1 MYYCRIVVVG
11 YFIVEISRVVRMGT
25 EKQRAKETFQWVV
38 QSRRQCS
45 MTDRLH
51 KPAVWIS
58 KIFCPQKGHL
68 VRDRQVESA
77 IERIEEPR
85 LEDTRGDPT
94 GKGDQTYGLY
104 STMLFFLVDAVA
116 VAAVA
121 VAVDAVAVAVDA
133 VAVAVAVSVA
143 VVAVAVAVAV
153 SVDTQPSALYYNIVL
168 LVLIV
173 YYSYVTPY
181 CCRISS
187 SSESRFSS
195 SVPIGMQLNTVIV
208 NVNVR

>member
-121 VAVDAVAVAVDA
+121 VAVDAVAVAVA
-133 VAVAVAVSVA
+133 VAVDAVAVSV
-143 VVAVAVAVAV
+143 VAVAVAV

>member
-133 VAVAVAVSVA
+133 VAVAVSVVA
-143 VVAVAVAVAV
+143 VVAAVV
-153 SVDTQPSALYYNIVL
+153 VDTQPSALYYNIVL